1 VARHR
6 QGSHTLMK
14 RISNY
19 LKMRVLGAL
28 EHAPGDSFHARYHA
42 VSQMVFHDEDGHPRS
57 FTWRTIQTWWYFYR
71 KHGITE
77 APKRA
82 DKGTTR
88 KVTPEDLLAA
98 IEQAL
103 PFFRQSTG
111 RSAPPALNCQ
121 AIYRV
126 CIEQGF
132 LRRSQIA
139 PNTFRRI
146 VKRYDL
152 LKPDTCES
160 PKRRLAFAKAHAN
173 DLWQVDSLHGPYLRF
188 QRDKKPVQV
197 FLIAFIDDAS
207 RVIPHGQFFEADN
220 TENLIECFQ
229 TALYKR
235 GVPKAIYAD
244 NGSNYVS
251 KEFGQICT
259 RLGTIL
265 IHTPVR
271 DGASKGKIERFF
283 RTVRDQ
289 YLAQNLDPI
298 SSLEELNDHFT
309 RWVEDTYHTRE
320 HTTLGMRPLDRFGLD
335 LNLIRHLH
343 HCDFNEELFF
353 LETTRKVRIDNTF
366 NFQKTRYEA
375 PRDLRGHTITLRYSR
390 FTGASHPIGY
400 HEGERLGTC
409 LPIDYTGNDRKPNLG
424 NPDDF

>member
-1 VARHR
+1 
-6 QGSHTLMK
+6 MK
-14 RISNY
+14 RVTNY

-28 EHAPGDSFHARYHA
+28 EHAPGDSLNDRYLA
-42 VSQMVFHDEDGHPRS
+42 VSHMVFHDEDGKPKT
-57 FTWRTIQTWWYFYR
+57 FTWRTIQTWWYHYR
-71 KHGITE
+71 RHGITE
-77 APKRA
+77 NPVRS
-82 DKGTTR
+82 DRGVIR
-88 KVTPEDLLAA
+88 KVTPEEVLAA
-98 IEQAL
+98 IEMVRPL
-103 PFFRQSTG
+103 FRQGNG
-111 RSAPPALNCQ
+111 RNAPPALNIQ
-121 AIYRV
+121 SVYRA
-126 CIEQGF
+126 CIEQGH
-132 LRRSQIA
+132 LNRRKIA

-146 VKRYDL
+146 VNRYEL
-152 LKPDTCES
+152 LKPETIES

-188 QRDKKPVQV
+188 PGNPKPVQV

-207 RVIPHGQFFEADN
+207 RVIPHGQFFDADN

-244 NGSNYVS
+244 NGSNYSS
-251 KEFGQICT
+251 KEFSQICT

-289 YLAQNLDPI
+289 FLAQNLEHI
-298 SSLEELNDHFT
+298 SCLAELNEYFT
-309 RWVEDTYHTRE
+309 RWVEDTYHIRE
-320 HTTLGMRPLDRFGLD
+320 HSTLGMRPLDRFGLD

-366 NFQKTRYEA
+366 NFQNIRYEA
-375 PRDLRGHTITLRYSR
+375 PRDLRGKTITIRYSR
-390 FTGASHPIGY
+390 FTDGPEGHPVGY
-400 HEGERLGTC
+400 FDGERLGAII
-409 LPIDYTGNDRKPNLG
+409 PVDYVQNDRKPHLG
-424 NPDDF
+424 QELAHNIEF